1 MRPMTEAPAPAPRWI
16 DASENPFGVPLVDC
30 RPVALGH
37 GSWTQD
43 PQVAERYVRLRS
55 DSGERLRSA
64 SPPDAFQM
72 RPGLTYPFTTARS
85 KDGPVF
91 RSSCMEEKWDV
102 TWLSPYLYLS
112 RSWTGDL
119 VHKIEIEFAD
129 QRMFVSE
136 LLSAGDPSLAHDD
149 LLAVRDAD
157 FLIKVLLY

>member
-1 MRPMTEAPAPAPRWI
+1 
-16 DASENPFGVPLVDC
+16 
-30 RPVALGH
+30 
-37 GSWTQD
+37 
-43 PQVAERYVRLRS
+43 
-55 DSGERLRSA
+55 
-64 SPPDAFQM
+64 M
-72 RPGLTYPFTTARS
+72 RPGLTYPFTTARP
-85 KDGPVF
+85 KDGPMF

-102 TWLSPYLYLS
+102 TWLSPYLYLT

-157 FLIKVLLY
+157 FLIKVLLYRWQGPHSMRCSPGDDPMTIAVASFAKFGRQGWFATFAETTGFRVS